1 MAGSGSDV
9 EMIAVIMDGE
19 ICRVY
24 QGLSGTFAGLSYCC
38 VDKRMLPGFFEKD
51 LVTEAALKDRKL
63 SLSLSGNR
71 SDTELL
77 EILETALL
85 NMVAFPHSGNEAEFF
100 IEAKSNKKKGR

>member
-1 MAGSGSDV
+1 MAASGSGV
-9 EMIAVIMDGE
+9 EIIAISMDGE

-24 QGLSGTFAGLSYCC
+24 QGLSGTFAGLAYCC

-51 LVTEAALKDRKL
+51 LVAEAELGNRTL

-71 SDTELL
+71 SSADLL

-85 NMVAFPHSGNEAEFF
+85 NMVAFPHSGSEADFF
-100 IEAKSNKKKGR
+100 IEAKSNK

>member
-1 MAGSGSDV
+1 MAASTSGV
-9 EMIAVIMDGE
+9 ELIAVSMDGE

-24 QGLSGTFAGLSYCC
+24 QGLSGTFAGLAYCC

-51 LVTEAALKDRKL
+51 LVAEAALKDRKL
-63 SLSLSGNR
+63 SLSLTGKR

-85 NMVAFPHSGNEAEFF
+85 NMVAFPLPGSKADFF
-100 IEAKSNKKKGR
+100 IEAKSNK